1 MCVCVV
7 KNMSLSVSF
16 RDDGIHA
23 LPFLRASARASRA
36 TANIVV
42 AIVVGEK
49 TSSCFLLLL
58 LLLLS
63 LSLSL
68 FFSLLR
74 RERSRQTFSISVAFT
89 QNDGRDIVERRT
101 RIIFFVDDMVL
112 VGVDKCF
119 AL

>member
-1 MCVCVV
+1 MCVCVCVV

-42 AIVVGEK
+42 AIVVGDK

-58 LLLLS
+58 LS

-68 FFSLLR
+68 CVCAVSRVVLLYY
-74 RERSRQTFSISVAFT
+74 
-89 QNDGRDIVERRT
+89 
-101 RIIFFVDDMVL
+101 
-112 VGVDKCF
+112 
-119 AL
+119 

>member
-1 MCVCVV
+1 M
-7 KNMSLSVSF
+7 
-16 RDDGIHA
+16 IHA

-42 AIVVGEK
+42 AIVVGDK
-49 TSSCFLLLL
+49 RRLVFFFFFFFFF
-58 LLLLS
+58 
-63 LSLSL
+63 SLSL

>member
-1 MCVCVV
+1 
-7 KNMSLSVSF
+7 MSLSVSF
-16 RDDGIHA
+16 RDKMIHA

-58 LLLLS
+58 LLL

>member
-1 MCVCVV
+1 M
-7 KNMSLSVSF
+7 
-16 RDDGIHA
+16 IHA

-42 AIVVGEK
+42 AIVVGDK
-49 TSSCFLLLL
+49 TSSCFL

>member
-1 MCVCVV
+1 MCVV

-63 LSLSL
+63 LSLSRGYEAGPG
-68 FFSLLR
+68 R
-74 RERSRQTFSISVAFT
+74 RIL
-89 QNDGRDIVERRT
+89 
-101 RIIFFVDDMVL
+101 VL
-112 VGVDKCF
+112 YQDKD
-119 AL
+119 

>member
-1 MCVCVV
+1 M
-7 KNMSLSVSF
+7 
-16 RDDGIHA
+16 IHA

-42 AIVVGEK
+42 AIVVGDK

-58 LLLLS
+58 

>member
-42 AIVVGEK
+42 AIVVGDK

-58 LLLLS
+58 LLL

>member
-1 MCVCVV
+1 M
-7 KNMSLSVSF
+7 
-16 RDDGIHA
+16 IHA

-42 AIVVGEK
+42 AIVVGDK
-49 TSSCFLLLL
+49 TSSCFLLSS
-58 LLLLS
+58 LS

>member
-1 MCVCVV
+1 M
-7 KNMSLSVSF
+7 
-16 RDDGIHA
+16 IHA

-42 AIVVGEK
+42 AIVVGDK

-58 LLLLS
+58 LLSLSLS

>member
-1 MCVCVV
+1 M
-7 KNMSLSVSF
+7 
-16 RDDGIHA
+16 IHA

-36 TANIVV
+36 TAHIVV
-42 AIVVGEK
+42 AIVVGDK

-58 LLLLS
+58 LLSLSLS

>member
-42 AIVVGEK
+42 AIVVGDK
-49 TSSCFLLLL
+49 TSSCFL